1 MGELTGKNTL
11 NVFRLTTRFPRR
23 IRNRLIICY
32 IESFRKIDTRIIRSV
47 TIIIRRM
54 RLIRVLQES
63 EIFRHEIS
71 GSK

>member
-1 MGELTGKNTL
+1 MGELTGNNTL

-47 TIIIRRM
+47 
-54 RLIRVLQES
+54 LQES